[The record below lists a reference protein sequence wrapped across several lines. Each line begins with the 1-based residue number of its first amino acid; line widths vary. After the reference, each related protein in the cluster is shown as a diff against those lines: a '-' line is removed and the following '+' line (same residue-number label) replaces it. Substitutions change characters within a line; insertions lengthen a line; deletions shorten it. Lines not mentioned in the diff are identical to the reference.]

1 MFTNCYCTQFRR
13 SSRALTRLY
22 DAALKDHG
30 IRITQF
36 SLLRALR
43 RLGGAATFSEL
54 AEDVVLDTTTI
65 SRNVKV
71 LAANGWVSFQNTDDA
86 REKKIR
92 ISNAG
97 AKKIDAAT
105 PSWQIAQD
113 QILASAKEIFAAR
126 KGDPLIDT
134 LEKLQALSGT
144 IAPVEPEEPA
154 IVRNKRREA

>member
-1 MFTNCYCTQFRR
+1 MFTDCYCTQFRR

-43 RLGGAATFSEL
+43 RLGGAATFREL
-54 AEDVVLDTTTI
+54 AEEVVLDTTTI

-71 LAANGWVSFQNTDDA
+71 LAANGWVSFQNTDDG

-92 ISNAG
+92 LSSAG
-97 AKKIDAAT
+97 GRKIDTAT
-105 PSWQIAQD
+105 SSWQVAQD
-113 QILASAKEIFAAR
+113 QILGSAKEIFAAR

-134 LEKLQALSGT
+134 LEKLQALSGAT
-144 IAPVEPEEPA
+144 DPEEP
-154 IVRNKRREA
+154 VVERKTRRKA

>member
-1 MFTNCYCTQFRR
+1 MFTDCYCTQFRR

-54 AEDVVLDTTTI
+54 ADEVVLDTTTI

-71 LAANGWVSFQNTDDA
+71 LAANGWVSFQNTDDG

-92 ISNAG
+92 LSSAG
-97 AKKIDAAT
+97 GRKIDTAT
-105 PSWQIAQD
+105 SSWQVAQD
-113 QILASAKEIFAAR
+113 RILGSAKEIFAAR

-134 LEKLQALSGT
+134 LEKLQALSGAT
-144 IAPVEPEEPA
+144 DSEGPVVERKTHKKA
-154 IVRNKRREA
+154 

>member
-1 MFTNCYCTQFRR
+1 MFTDCYCTQFRR

-43 RLGGAATFSEL
+43 RLDGAATFSEL
-54 AEDVVLDTTTI
+54 AEEVVLDVTTI

-71 LAANGWVSFQNTDDA
+71 LAAAGWVSFQNTDDG

-92 ISNAG
+92 LNAAG
-97 AKKIDAAT
+97 ARKIDSAAA
-105 PSWQIAQD
+105 SWQIAQD

-134 LEKLQALSGT
+134 LEKLQALSGAT
-144 IAPVEPEEPA
+144 DPDQPI
-154 IVRNKRREA
+154 INNKRRKA

>member
-1 MFTNCYCTQFRR
+1 MMFTECYCTQFRR

-22 DAALKDHG
+22 DAVLREHG

-54 AEDVVLDTTTI
+54 AEEVVLDTTTI

-71 LAANGWVSFQNTDDA
+71 LAAAGWVSFQGTDDA

-92 ISNAG
+92 LSKAG
-97 AKKIDAAT
+97 AKKIDSAAA
-105 PSWQIAQD
+105 SWQVAQD
-113 QILASAKEIFAAR
+113 QILASAKDIFAAR
-126 KGDPLIDT
+126 KSDPLIDT
-134 LEKLQALSGT
+134 LEKLQALSRS
-144 IAPVEPEEPA
+144 IDSEEP
-154 IVRNKRREA
+154 VKREKRRKA

>member
-1 MFTNCYCTQFRR
+1 MFTDCYCTQFRR

-54 AEDVVLDTTTI
+54 AEEVVLDTTTI

-71 LAANGWVSFQNTDDA
+71 LAAAGWVSFQGTEDG

-92 ISNAG
+92 LSSSG
-97 AKKIDAAT
+97 ARKIDAAA

-134 LEKLQALSGT
+134 LEKLQALSGAT
-144 IAPVEPEEPA
+144 DSDEPA
-154 IVRNKRREA
+154 IEPNQRKKA

>member
-1 MFTNCYCTQFRR
+1 MFTDCYCTQFRR

-54 AEDVVLDTTTI
+54 AEEVVLDTTTI
-65 SRNVKV
+65 SRNVKI
-71 LAANGWVSFQNTDDA
+71 LAAAGWVSFQGTEDG

-92 ISNAG
+92 LSGAG

-105 PSWQIAQD
+105 PSWQLAQD
-113 QILASAKEIFAAR
+113 QILASAKDIFATR
-126 KGDPLIDT
+126 RGDPLIDT
-134 LEKLQALSGT
+134 LEKLQALSGS
-144 IAPVEPEEPA
+144 AEPDEP
-154 IVRNKRREA
+154 IVIPRKSRKA

>member
-1 MFTNCYCTQFRR
+1 MFTDCYCTQFRR

-43 RLGGAATFSEL
+43 RLGGAATFSQL
-54 AEDVVLDTTTI
+54 AEEVVLDTTTI

-71 LAANGWVSFQNTDDA
+71 LAANGWVSFQNTYDG

-97 AKKIDAAT
+97 ARKIDAAT
-105 PSWQIAQD
+105 PSWQVAQD

-144 IAPVEPEEPA
+144 TETEEPA
-154 IVRNKRREA
+154 IVRSKRGKA

>member
-1 MFTNCYCTQFRR
+1 MFTDCYCTQFRR

-54 AEDVVLDTTTI
+54 AEEVVLDTTTI

-71 LAANGWVSFQNTDDA
+71 LAAAGWVHFQGTDDG

-92 ISNAG
+92 LSSAG
-97 AKKIDAAT
+97 ARKIDTAAA
-105 PSWQIAQD
+105 SWQVAQD
-113 QILASAKEIFAAR
+113 QILSSAKEIFATR
-126 KGDPLIDT
+126 KGDPLIHT
-134 LEKLQALSGT
+134 LEKLQALSGPAE
-144 IAPVEPEEPA
+144 IEEPV
-154 IVRNKRREA
+154 IKRTKRGKT

>member
-154 IVRNKRREA
+154 IVRNKRRKT

>member
-1 MFTNCYCTQFRR
+1 MFTDCYCTQFRR

-43 RLGGAATFSEL
+43 RLGGAATFSQL
-54 AEDVVLDTTTI
+54 AEEVVLDTTTI

-71 LAANGWVSFQNTDDA
+71 LAANGWVSFQNTDDG

-97 AKKIDAAT
+97 ARKIDAAT
-105 PSWQIAQD
+105 PSWQVAQD

-144 IAPVEPEEPA
+144 TETEEPA
-154 IVRNKRREA
+154 IVRSKRGKA

>member
-1 MFTNCYCTQFRR
+1 MFTDCYCTQFRR

-36 SLLRALR
+36 SLLRAVR

-54 AEDVVLDTTTI
+54 AEEVVLDTTTI

-71 LAANGWVSFQNTDDA
+71 LAANGWVSFQNTDDG

-92 ISNAG
+92 LSSAG
-97 AKKIDAAT
+97 GRKIDTAT
-105 PSWQIAQD
+105 SSWQVAQD
-113 QILASAKEIFAAR
+113 QILGSAKEIFAAR

-134 LEKLQALSGT
+134 LEKLQALSGAT
-144 IAPVEPEEPA
+144 DPEEP
-154 IVRNKRREA
+154 VVERKTRRKA

>member
-1 MFTNCYCTQFRR
+1 MFTDCYCTQFRR

-54 AEDVVLDTTTI
+54 ADEVVLDTTTI

-71 LAANGWVSFQNTDDA
+71 LAANGWVSFQNTDDG

-92 ISNAG
+92 LSSAG
-97 AKKIDAAT
+97 GRKIDTAT
-105 PSWQIAQD
+105 SSWQVAQD
-113 QILASAKEIFAAR
+113 QILGSAKEIFAAR

-134 LEKLQALSGT
+134 LEKLQALSGAT
-144 IAPVEPEEPA
+144 DPEGPVVERKTRKKA
-154 IVRNKRREA
+154 

>member
-1 MFTNCYCTQFRR
+1 MFTDCYCTQFRR

-54 AEDVVLDTTTI
+54 AEEVVLDTTTI
-65 SRNVKV
+65 SRNVKI
-71 LAANGWVSFQNTDDA
+71 LAANGWVSFQTTDDG

-92 ISNAG
+92 ISSAG
-97 AKKIDAAT
+97 AKKVDAAT
-105 PSWQIAQD
+105 PSWQVAQD
-113 QILASAKEIFAAR
+113 QILASAKDIFATR

-134 LEKLQALSGT
+134 LEKLQALSGAT
-144 IAPVEPEEPA
+144 EPGEPIAG
-154 IVRNKRREA
+154 KSKSSGKT

>member
-54 AEDVVLDTTTI
+54 AEEVVLDTTTI

-71 LAANGWVSFQNTDDA
+71 LAANGWVTFQNTDDG

-92 ISNAG
+92 LNSAG

-134 LEKLQALSGT
+134 LEKLQALSDT
-144 IAPVEPEEPA
+144 TDSEEPA
-154 IVRNKRREA
+154 VVRSKRRKA

>member
-1 MFTNCYCTQFRR
+1 MFTDCYCTQFRR

-43 RLGGAATFSEL
+43 RLGGAATFSQL
-54 AEDVVLDTTTI
+54 AEEVVLDTTTI

-71 LAANGWVSFQNTDDA
+71 LAANGWVSFQNTDDG

-92 ISNAG
+92 ISSAG

-105 PSWQIAQD
+105 PSWQVAQD

-144 IAPVEPEEPA
+144 TETEEPA
-154 IVRNKRREA
+154 IVRSKRGKA

>member
-1 MFTNCYCTQFRR
+1 MFTDCYCTQFRR

-54 AEDVVLDTTTI
+54 AEEVVLDTTTI

-71 LAANGWVSFQNTDDA
+71 LAAAGWVSFQGTDDG

-92 ISNAG
+92 LSSAG
-97 AKKIDAAT
+97 AKKIDTAT
-105 PSWQIAQD
+105 ASWQAAQD
-113 QILASAKEIFAAR
+113 QILASAKDIFASR
-126 KGDPLIDT
+126 KSDPLIDT

-144 IAPVEPEEPA
+144 VDFEESA
-154 IVRNKRREA
+154 IKQGKRGKT

>member
-1 MFTNCYCTQFRR
+1 MFTDCYCTQFRR

-54 AEDVVLDTTTI
+54 AEEVVLDTTTI

-71 LAANGWVSFQNTDDA
+71 LAANGWVSFQNTDDG
-86 REKKIR
+86 REKK
-92 ISNAG
+92 
-97 AKKIDAAT
+97 
-105 PSWQIAQD
+105 
-113 QILASAKEIFAAR
+113 
-126 KGDPLIDT
+126 
-134 LEKLQALSGT
+134 
-144 IAPVEPEEPA
+144 
-154 IVRNKRREA
+154 

>member
-1 MFTNCYCTQFRR
+1 MFTDCYCTQFRR

-43 RLGGAATFSEL
+43 RLGGAATFSQL
-54 AEDVVLDTTTI
+54 AEEVVLDTTTI
-65 SRNVKV
+65 SRNVRV
-71 LAANGWVSFQNTDDA
+71 LAANGWVSFQNTDDG

-97 AKKIDAAT
+97 ARKIDAAT

-144 IAPVEPEEPA
+144 TETEEPA
-154 IVRNKRREA
+154 IVRSKRGKA

>member
-1 MFTNCYCTQFRR
+1 MFTDCYCTQFRR

-54 AEDVVLDTTTI
+54 AEEVVLDTTTI

-71 LAANGWVSFQNTDDA
+71 LAANGWVSFQNTDDG

-92 ISNAG
+92 LSSAG
-97 AKKIDAAT
+97 GRKIDTAT
-105 PSWQIAQD
+105 SSWQVAQD
-113 QILASAKEIFAAR
+113 HILGSAKEIFAAR

-134 LEKLQALSGT
+134 LEKLQALSGAT
-144 IAPVEPEEPA
+144 DPEEP
-154 IVRNKRREA
+154 VVERKTRRKA